1 MTGAGNREED
11 EMRTQ
16 NFRIRV
22 RDAAAPALSVL
33 LVLGLACSG
42 LFTTR
47 IGDILQHPRDY
58 DGKIVTVAGTAKG
71 VASIGPL
78 RSFVL
83 DDGTGS
89 IRVLTERAVPREGE
103 QIEVHGTVE
112 QSFAIFGENLIVIR
126 EKPAD

>member
-11 EMRTQ
+11 EMRIQ
-16 NFRIRV
+16 NFKIRV

-33 LVLGLACSG
+33 LVLGLAGCG

-47 IGDILQHPRDY
+47 IGDILEHPRDY
-58 DGKIVTVAGTAKG
+58 DGKIVTVAGTAKS
-71 VASIGPL
+71 VTSIGPL

-83 DDGTGS
+83 DDGNGS

-103 QIEVHGTVE
+103 RIEVHGIVE

-126 EKPAD
+126 EKAD